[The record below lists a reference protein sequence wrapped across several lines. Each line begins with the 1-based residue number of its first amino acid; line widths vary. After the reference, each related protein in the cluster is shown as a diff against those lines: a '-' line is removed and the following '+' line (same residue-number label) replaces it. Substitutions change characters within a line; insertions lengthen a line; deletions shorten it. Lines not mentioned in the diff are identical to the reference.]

1 MIFEACK
8 RGLES
13 KELRVNVKKRKTI
26 ISGENAGKVTGE
38 GKLPCAACRKCIGST
53 SIVYNCRRCW
63 LHKKC
68 NGLTGKLKKDSK
80 LKCQTYKNCR

>member
-8 RGLES
+8 RRLES
-13 KELRVNVKKRKTI
+13 KELRVNVKKRKMI

-38 GKLPCAACRKCIGST
+38 AKLPCDVCRKCIGST
-53 SIVYNCRRCW
+53 SILYNCCRCW

-68 NGLTGKLKKDSK
+68 NGLIGKLKKDSK
-80 LKCQTYKNCR
+80 FKCQTYKNCR